1 VLSCFFTTFAE
12 KMKKGLLYIVLTFIL
27 SVVNATAGVQS
38 MHNPDSIQISLLT
51 CSPGKEVW
59 AQYGHTA
66 IRYYDKES
74 GEDLAIN
81 YGIFS
86 LDQTYFIPRFVL
98 GMTDYRMGVQPMD
111 MFLAQYS
118 YEGRGVVE
126 QVLNLSAE
134 DKEVIYKALQEN
146 MKPENVVYRYNYF
159 FDNCTTRA
167 RDMLVNHLHGKV
179 VYPPAEE
186 DATFRSMIHKWNNKY
201 EWSQFGEDLLLGVNA
216 DRKTTKS
223 EQQFLPENLRSDFDK
238 ARYNG
243 KPLVKE
249 TNVLLD
255 AETEVAEPA
264 FPLSPLSIALI
275 FTAISLVMMLFSYRR
290 QQVYWAWDLALML
303 TSGLMGIIFFIMIFS
318 QHPCVSLNFILL
330 FFNPLPLFFLYN
342 TIKKKKVI
350 WWKIWGV
357 LIILGLFGSLFQE
370 IPLPILIVASF
381 LLLHCIVHLW
391 INKAVATTVSNS
403 KK

>member
-1 VLSCFFTTFAE
+1 
-12 KMKKGLLYIVLTFIL
+12 MKKGLLYIVLTFIL
-27 SVVNATAGVQS
+27 SVVNATVGAQS
-38 MHNPDSIQISLLT
+38 MTNPDRIQISLLT

-111 MFLAQYS
+111 MFLTQYS
-118 YEGRGVVE
+118 YEGRGVIE

-275 FTAISLVMMLFSYRR
+275 FAVISLVMMLFSYRR

-330 FFNPLPLFFLYN
+330 FFNPLPLFFLYS

-357 LIILGLFGSLFQE
+357 LIILGIFGSLFQE

-381 LLLHCIVHLW
+381 LLLHCIVHLR
-391 INKAVATTVSNS
+391 INKAVAPTVSSS

>member
-1 VLSCFFTTFAE
+1 
-12 KMKKGLLYIVLTFIL
+12 MKKGLLYIVLTFIL
-27 SVVNATAGVQS
+27 SVVNATVGAQS
-38 MHNPDSIQISLLT
+38 MTNPDRIQISLLT

-255 AETEVAEPA
+255 AETEVVEPV

-275 FTAISLVMMLFSYRR
+275 FAVISLVMILFSYRR

-303 TSGLMGIIFFIMIFS
+303 TSGLMGIIFFVMIFS

-330 FFNPLPLFFLYN
+330 FFNPLPLFFLYS

-381 LLLHCIVHLW
+381 LLLHCIVHLR
-391 INKAVATTVSNS
+391 INKAVATTVSSS

>member
-1 VLSCFFTTFAE
+1 
-12 KMKKGLLYIVLTFIL
+12 MKKGLLYIVLTFIL
-27 SVVNATAGVQS
+27 SVVNATVGAQS
-38 MHNPDSIQISLLT
+38 MTNPDRIQISLLT

-111 MFLAQYS
+111 IFLAQYS

-255 AETEVAEPA
+255 AETEVAEPV
-264 FPLSPLSIALI
+264 FPLSPLSVALI
-275 FTAISLVMMLFSYRR
+275 FAAISLVMMLFSYRR

-303 TSGLMGIIFFIMIFS
+303 TSGLMGIIFFVMIFS

-330 FFNPLPLFFLYN
+330 FFNPLPLFFLYS

-381 LLLHCIVHLW
+381 LLLHCIVHLR
-391 INKAVATTVSNS
+391 INKAVATTVSSS

>member
-1 VLSCFFTTFAE
+1 
-12 KMKKGLLYIVLTFIL
+12 MKKGLLYIVLTFIL
-27 SVVNATAGVQS
+27 SVVNATVGAQS
-38 MHNPDSIQISLLT
+38 MTNPDRIQISLLT

-255 AETEVAEPA
+255 AETEVAEPV

-275 FTAISLVMMLFSYRR
+275 FAVISLVMMLFSYRR

-303 TSGLMGIIFFIMIFS
+303 TSGLMGIIFFVMIFS

-330 FFNPLPLFFLYN
+330 FFNPLPLFFLYS

-357 LIILGLFGSLFQE
+357 FIILGLFGSLFQE

-381 LLLHCIVHLW
+381 LLLHCIVHLR
-391 INKAVATTVSNS
+391 INKAVAPTVSSS

>member
-1 VLSCFFTTFAE
+1 
-12 KMKKGLLYIVLTFIL
+12 MKKGLLYIVLTFIL
-27 SVVNATAGVQS
+27 SVVNATAGAQS
-38 MHNPDSIQISLLT
+38 MRNPDSIQISLLT

-255 AETEVAEPA
+255 AETEVTEPV

-275 FTAISLVMMLFSYRR
+275 FAVISLVMMLFSYRR
-290 QQVYWAWDLALML
+290 QQVYWAWDLALMF
-303 TSGLMGIIFFIMIFS
+303 TSGLMGIIFFVMIFS

-330 FFNPLPLFFLYN
+330 FFNPLPLFFLYS

-381 LLLHCIVHLW
+381 LLLHCIVHLR

>member
-1 VLSCFFTTFAE
+1 
-12 KMKKGLLYIVLTFIL
+12 MKKGLLYIVLTFIL
-27 SVVNATAGVQS
+27 SVVNATVGAQS
-38 MHNPDSIQISLLT
+38 MTNPDRIQISLLT

-201 EWSQFGEDLLLGVNA
+201 EWTQFGEDLLLGVNA

-249 TNVLLD
+249 TNILLD
-255 AETEVAEPA
+255 AETEVAEPV

-275 FTAISLVMMLFSYRR
+275 FAVISLVMMLFSYRR

-303 TSGLMGIIFFIMIFS
+303 TSGLMGIIFFVMIFS

-330 FFNPLPLFFLYN
+330 FFNPLPLFFLYS

-350 WWKIWGV
+350 WWKIWGA

-370 IPLPILIVASF
+370 MPLPILIVASF
-381 LLLHCIVHLW
+381 LLLHCIVHLR
-391 INKAVATTVSNS
+391 INKVVAPTVSSS

>member
-1 VLSCFFTTFAE
+1 
-12 KMKKGLLYIVLTFIL
+12 MKKGLLYIVLTFIL
-27 SVVNATAGVQS
+27 SVVNATVGAQS
-38 MHNPDSIQISLLT
+38 MTNPDRIQISLLT

-243 KPLVKE
+243 KPLVKK
-249 TNVLLD
+249 TNILLD
-255 AETEVAEPA
+255 AETEVAEPV

-275 FTAISLVMMLFSYRR
+275 FAVISLAMMLFSYRR

-303 TSGLMGIIFFIMIFS
+303 TSGLMGIIFFVMIFS

-330 FFNPLPLFFLYN
+330 FFNPLPLFFLYS

-381 LLLHCIVHLW
+381 LLLHCIVHLR
-391 INKAVATTVSNS
+391 INKAVAPTVSNS
-403 KK
+403 NK

>member
-1 VLSCFFTTFAE
+1 
-12 KMKKGLLYIVLTFIL
+12 MKKGLLYIVLTFIL
-27 SVVNATAGVQS
+27 SVVNATVGAQS
-38 MHNPDSIQISLLT
+38 MTNPDRIQISLLT

-118 YEGRGVVE
+118 YEGRGVIE

-186 DATFRSMIHKWNNKY
+186 DATFRSMIHKWNDKY

-249 TNVLLD
+249 TNILLD

-275 FTAISLVMMLFSYRR
+275 FAVISLVMMLFSYRR

-303 TSGLMGIIFFIMIFS
+303 TSGLMGIIFFVMIFS

-330 FFNPLPLFFLYN
+330 FFNPLPLFFLYS

-370 IPLPILIVASF
+370 IPMPILIVASF
-381 LLLHCIVHLW
+381 LLIHCIVHLR
-391 INKAVATTVSNS
+391 INKAVAPTASSS

>member
-1 VLSCFFTTFAE
+1 
-12 KMKKGLLYIVLTFIL
+12 MKKGLLYIVLTFIL
-27 SVVNATAGVQS
+27 SVVNATVGAQS
-38 MHNPDSIQISLLT
+38 MTNPDRIQISLLT

-255 AETEVAEPA
+255 AETEVAEPV

-275 FTAISLVMMLFSYRR
+275 FAVISLVMMLFSYRR

-303 TSGLMGIIFFIMIFS
+303 TSGLMGIIFFVMIFS

-330 FFNPLPLFFLYN
+330 FFNPLPLFFLYS

-381 LLLHCIVHLW
+381 LLLHCIVHLR
-391 INKAVATTVSNS
+391 INKAVAPTVSSS

>member
-1 VLSCFFTTFAE
+1 
-12 KMKKGLLYIVLTFIL
+12 MKKGLLYIVLTFIL
-27 SVVNATAGVQS
+27 SVVNATVGAQS
-38 MHNPDSIQISLLT
+38 MTNPDRIQISLLT

-118 YEGRGVVE
+118 YEGRGVIE

-201 EWSQFGEDLLLGVNA
+201 EWTQFGEDLLLGVNA

-255 AETEVAEPA
+255 AETEVVEPV

-275 FTAISLVMMLFSYRR
+275 FAVISLVMMLFSYRR

-303 TSGLMGIIFFIMIFS
+303 TSGLMGIIFFVMIFS

-330 FFNPLPLFFLYN
+330 FFNPLPLFFLYS

-370 IPLPILIVASF
+370 IPLSILIVASF
-381 LLLHCIVHLW
+381 LLLHCILHLR
-391 INKAVATTVSNS
+391 INKAIVPTVSSS
-403 KK
+403 KR

>member
-1 VLSCFFTTFAE
+1 MLSCFFTTFAE

-27 SVVNATAGVQS
+27 SVVNATAGAQS
-38 MHNPDSIQISLLT
+38 MRNPDSIQISLLT

-86 LDQTYFIPRFVL
+86 LDQTYFIPRFIL

-111 MFLAQYS
+111 MFLTQYS

-126 QVLNLSAE
+126 QVLNLSTE

-186 DATFRSMIHKWNNKY
+186 DATFRSMIHKWNNKH

-238 ARYNG
+238 ASYNG

-275 FTAISLVMMLFSYRR
+275 FAAISLIMMLFSYRR

-303 TSGLMGIIFFIMIFS
+303 TSGLMGIIFFVMIFS

-330 FFNPLPLFFLYN
+330 FFNPLPLFFLYS

-381 LLLHCIVHLW
+381 LLLHCIVHLR
-391 INKAVATTVSNS
+391 INKAVAPTVSSS

>member
-1 VLSCFFTTFAE
+1 
-12 KMKKGLLYIVLTFIL
+12 MKKGLLYIVLTFIL
-27 SVVNATAGVQS
+27 SVVNATVGAQS
-38 MHNPDSIQISLLT
+38 MTNPDRIQISLLT

-126 QVLNLSAE
+126 QVLNLSTE

-223 EQQFLPENLRSDFDK
+223 EQQFLPENLKNDFDK
-238 ARYNG
+238 ATYKG

-255 AETEVAEPA
+255 AETEVVEPA

-275 FTAISLVMMLFSYRR
+275 FAAISLVMMLFSYRR

-303 TSGLMGIIFFIMIFS
+303 TSGLMGIIFFVMIFS

-330 FFNPLPLFFLYN
+330 FFNPLPLFFLYS

-381 LLLHCIVHLW
+381 LLLHCIVHLR

>member
-1 VLSCFFTTFAE
+1 MLSCFFTTFAE

-27 SVVNATAGVQS
+27 SVVNATVGAQS
-38 MHNPDSIQISLLT
+38 MTNPDRIQISLLT

-243 KPLVKE
+243 KPLVKK
-249 TNVLLD
+249 TNILLD
-255 AETEVAEPA
+255 AETEVAEPV

-275 FTAISLVMMLFSYRR
+275 FAVISLAMMLFSYRR

-303 TSGLMGIIFFIMIFS
+303 TSGLMGIIFFVMIFS

-330 FFNPLPLFFLYN
+330 FFNPLPLFFLYS

-381 LLLHCIVHLW
+381 LLLHCIVHLR
-391 INKAVATTVSNS
+391 INKAVAPTVSNS
-403 KK
+403 NK

>member
-1 VLSCFFTTFAE
+1 
-12 KMKKGLLYIVLTFIL
+12 MKKGLLYIVLTFIL
-27 SVVNATAGVQS
+27 SVVNATVGAQS
-38 MHNPDSIQISLLT
+38 MTNPDRIQISLLT

-86 LDQTYFIPRFVL
+86 LDQTHFIPRFIL

-126 QVLNLSAE
+126 QILNLSVD

-255 AETEVAEPA
+255 AETEVAEPV
-264 FPLSPLSIALI
+264 FPLSPLSVALI
-275 FTAISLVMMLFSYRR
+275 FAVISLVMMLFSYRR

-303 TSGLMGIIFFIMIFS
+303 TSGLMGIIFFVMIFS

-330 FFNPLPLFFLYN
+330 FFNPLPLFFLYS

-381 LLLHCIVHLW
+381 LLLHCIVHLR
-391 INKAVATTVSNS
+391 INKAVATTVSSS

>member
-1 VLSCFFTTFAE
+1 
-12 KMKKGLLYIVLTFIL
+12 MKKGLLYIVLTFIL
-27 SVVNATAGVQS
+27 SVVNATVGAQS
-38 MHNPDSIQISLLT
+38 MTNPDRIQISLLT

-111 MFLAQYS
+111 MFLTQYS
-118 YEGRGVVE
+118 YEGRGVIE

-238 ARYNG
+238 AKYNG

-255 AETEVAEPA
+255 AETEVAEPV
-264 FPLSPLSIALI
+264 FPLSPLSVALI
-275 FTAISLVMMLFSYRR
+275 FAVISLVMMLFSYRR

-303 TSGLMGIIFFIMIFS
+303 TSGLMGIIFFVMIFS

-330 FFNPLPLFFLYN
+330 FFNPLPLFFLYS

-357 LIILGLFGSLFQE
+357 FIILGLFGSLFQE

-381 LLLHCIVHLW
+381 LLLHCIVHLR
-391 INKAVATTVSNS
+391 INKAVAPTVSNS
-403 KK
+403 NK

>member
-1 VLSCFFTTFAE
+1 
-12 KMKKGLLYIVLTFIL
+12 MKKGLLYIVLTFIL
-27 SVVNATAGVQS
+27 SVVNATVGAQS
-38 MHNPDSIQISLLT
+38 MTNPDRIQISLLT

-111 MFLAQYS
+111 MFLTQYS
-118 YEGRGVVE
+118 YEGRGVIE

-167 RDMLVNHLHGKV
+167 RDMLINHLHGKV

-223 EQQFLPENLRSDFDK
+223 EQQFLPENLRTDFDK

-255 AETEVAEPA
+255 AETEVAEPV

-275 FTAISLVMMLFSYRR
+275 FAVISLVMMLFSYRR

-303 TSGLMGIIFFIMIFS
+303 TSGLMGIIFFVMIFS

-330 FFNPLPLFFLYN
+330 FFNPLPLFFLYS

-381 LLLHCIVHLW
+381 LLLHCIVHLR
-391 INKAVATTVSNS
+391 INKAVTTTVSNS

>member
-1 VLSCFFTTFAE
+1 MLSCFFTTFAE

-27 SVVNATAGVQS
+27 SVVNATVGAQS
-38 MHNPDSIQISLLT
+38 MTNPDRIQISLLT

-167 RDMLVNHLHGKV
+167 RDMLINHLHGKV

-223 EQQFLPENLRSDFDK
+223 EQQFLPENLRNDFDK
-238 ARYNG
+238 ATYKG

-249 TNVLLD
+249 TNILLD

-275 FTAISLVMMLFSYRR
+275 FAAISLVMMLFSYRR

-303 TSGLMGIIFFIMIFS
+303 TSGLMGIIFFVMIFS

-330 FFNPLPLFFLYN
+330 FFNPLPLFFLYS

-381 LLLHCIVHLW
+381 LLLHCIVHLR

>member
-1 VLSCFFTTFAE
+1 
-12 KMKKGLLYIVLTFIL
+12 MKKGLLYIVLTFIL
-27 SVVNATAGVQS
+27 SVVNATVGAQS
-38 MHNPDSIQISLLT
+38 MTNPDRIQISLLT

-255 AETEVAEPA
+255 AETEVAEPV

-275 FTAISLVMMLFSYRR
+275 FAVISLVMMLFSYRR
-290 QQVYWAWDLALML
+290 QQVYWVWDLALML
-303 TSGLMGIIFFIMIFS
+303 TSGLMGIIFFVMIFS

-330 FFNPLPLFFLYN
+330 FFNPLPLFFLYS

-370 IPLPILIVASF
+370 IPLSILIVASF
-381 LLLHCIVHLW
+381 LLLHCIVHLR
-391 INKAVATTVSNS
+391 INKAVAPTVSSS

>member
-1 VLSCFFTTFAE
+1 
-12 KMKKGLLYIVLTFIL
+12 MKKGLLYIVLTFIL
-27 SVVNATAGVQS
+27 SVVNATVGAQS
-38 MHNPDSIQISLLT
+38 MTNPDRIQISLLT

-179 VYPPAEE
+179 VYPPAKE

-249 TNVLLD
+249 TNILLD
-255 AETEVAEPA
+255 AEIEVAEPA
-264 FPLSPLSIALI
+264 FPLSPLSVALI
-275 FTAISLVMMLFSYRR
+275 FAVISLVMMLFSYRR

-303 TSGLMGIIFFIMIFS
+303 TSGLMGIIFFVMIFS

-330 FFNPLPLFFLYN
+330 FFNPLPLFFLYS

-381 LLLHCIVHLW
+381 LLLHCIVHLR
-391 INKAVATTVSNS
+391 INKAVAPTVSSS

>member
-1 VLSCFFTTFAE
+1 
-12 KMKKGLLYIVLTFIL
+12 MKKGLLYIVLTFIL
-27 SVVNATAGVQS
+27 SVVNATVGAQS
-38 MHNPDSIQISLLT
+38 MTNPDRIQISLLT

-223 EQQFLPENLRSDFDK
+223 EQQFLPENLRNDFDK
-238 ARYNG
+238 ATYKG

-275 FTAISLVMMLFSYRR
+275 FAAISLVMMLFSYRR

-330 FFNPLPLFFLYN
+330 FFNPLPLFFLYS

-357 LIILGLFGSLFQE
+357 LIILGLVGSLFQE

-381 LLLHCIVHLW
+381 LLLHCIVHLR
-391 INKAVATTVSNS
+391 INKAVAPTVSNS

>member
-1 VLSCFFTTFAE
+1 
-12 KMKKGLLYIVLTFIL
+12 MKKGLLYIVLTFIL
-27 SVVNATAGVQS
+27 SVVNATVGAQS
-38 MHNPDSIQISLLT
+38 MTNPDRIQISLLT

-249 TNVLLD
+249 TNILLD
-255 AETEVAEPA
+255 AETEVAEPV
-264 FPLSPLSIALI
+264 FPLSPLSVALI
-275 FTAISLVMMLFSYRR
+275 FAVISLVMMLFSYRR

-303 TSGLMGIIFFIMIFS
+303 TSGLMGIIFFVMIFS

-330 FFNPLPLFFLYN
+330 FFNPLPLFFLYS

-381 LLLHCIVHLW
+381 LLLHCIVHLR
-391 INKAVATTVSNS
+391 INKAVATTVSSS

>member
-1 VLSCFFTTFAE
+1 
-12 KMKKGLLYIVLTFIL
+12 MKKGLLYIVLTFIL
-27 SVVNATAGVQS
+27 SVVNATVGAQS
-38 MHNPDSIQISLLT
+38 MTNPDRIQISLLT

-255 AETEVAEPA
+255 AETEVVEPV

-275 FTAISLVMMLFSYRR
+275 FAVISLVMMLFSYRR

-303 TSGLMGIIFFIMIFS
+303 TSGLMGIIFFVMIFS

-330 FFNPLPLFFLYN
+330 FFNPLPLFFLYS

-381 LLLHCIVHLW
+381 LLLHCIVHLR
-391 INKAVATTVSNS
+391 INKAVATTVSSS